1 VSLKIWV
8 DADACPKDV
17 KEVVLK
23 ASLRFQTPVIFVANQ
38 FLRLPHDELVKM
50 IQVEAGADV
59 ADQYIVDHCE
69 SGDLVITADVPLA
82 GKIIEK
88 QAIGLDHRGEFFD
101 EESISDRLSMRNFMQ
116 DLRDQGTV
124 TGGPNSYGQKDKI
137 LFTNSLDRF
146 LQKQKKDNQKT

>member
-1 VSLKIWV
+1 MDVPLKIWV

-23 ASLRFQTPVIFVANQ
+23 AALRFQVKTIFVANQ
-38 FLRLPHDELVKM
+38 FLRLPHDELVQM

-69 SGDLVITADVPLA
+69 KGDLVITADVPLA

-116 DLRDQGTV
+116 DLRDQGMV
-124 TGGPNSYGQKDKI
+124 TGGPSSYGQKEKI

-146 LQKQKKDNQKT
+146 LQKQTKK